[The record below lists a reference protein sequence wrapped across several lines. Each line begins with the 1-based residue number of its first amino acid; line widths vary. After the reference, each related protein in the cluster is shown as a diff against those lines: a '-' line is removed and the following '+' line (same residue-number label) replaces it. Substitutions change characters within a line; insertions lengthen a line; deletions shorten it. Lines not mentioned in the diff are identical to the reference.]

1 MIFLPGGIEMCIRHK
16 TVVSGGGEAGRSE
29 AYSGLRRVGDFRKP
43 ANKRRPRWT
52 TAKISPARPDCA
64 VGAAVML
71 APAEATSE
79 RSSAAAYAGPGGYL
93 PDQVVNQAKVVEPM
107 PEIYY

>member
-1 MIFLPGGIEMCIRHK
+1 MNNRKNLA
-16 TVVSGGGEAGRSE
+16 GETGFFNLYTLIVALI
-29 AYSGLRRVGDFRKP
+29 A
-43 ANKRRPRWT
+43 
-52 TAKISPARPDCA
+52 ICA
-64 VGAAVML
+64 VGTAVML

-79 RSSAAAYAGPGGYL
+79 RTSAAAYAGPGGYL

>member
-1 MIFLPGGIEMCIRHK
+1 MDNRKNLA
-16 TVVSGGGEAGRSE
+16 GETGFFNLYTLAV
-29 AYSGLRRVGDFRKP
+29 ALI
-43 ANKRRPRWT
+43 A
-52 TAKISPARPDCA
+52 ICA

-79 RSSAAAYAGPGGYL
+79 RSAGAAYAGPSGYL
-93 PDQVVNQAKVVEPM
+93 PDQVVNQAKVVEAM

>member
-1 MIFLPGGIEMCIRHK
+1 MDNRKNLSGETGFFNLY
-16 TVVSGGGEAGRSE
+16 TLVVALI
-29 AYSGLRRVGDFRKP
+29 A
-43 ANKRRPRWT
+43 
-52 TAKISPARPDCA
+52 ICA

-79 RSSAAAYAGPGGYL
+79 RSASAAYAGPGGYL

>member
-1 MIFLPGGIEMCIRHK
+1 MDNRKNLA
-16 TVVSGGGEAGRSE
+16 GETGFFNLYTFAV
-29 AYSGLRRVGDFRKP
+29 ALI
-43 ANKRRPRWT
+43 A
-52 TAKISPARPDCA
+52 ICA

-79 RSSAAAYAGPGGYL
+79 RPATAAYAGPSGYL

>member
-1 MIFLPGGIEMCIRHK
+1 MNNRKNLAGE
-16 TVVSGGGEAGRSE
+16 SGFFNLYTLAV
-29 AYSGLRRVGDFRKP
+29 ALI
-43 ANKRRPRWT
+43 A
-52 TAKISPARPDCA
+52 ICA

-79 RSSAAAYAGPGGYL
+79 RSAAAAYAGPSGYL
-93 PDQVVNQAKVVEPM
+93 PNQLVNQAKDVQPM